1 MLKRNNN
8 VRDLVITQVGN
19 VKKALLA
26 LESFL
31 RAEATPDTV
40 PETLRSLMV
49 AVCDAERDADI
60 SLRAMIEAL
69 NNGRYLPSTREDIIT
84 VATKCD
90 KVANKAESLAKDI
103 VFRHF
108 RFPEAYTADLL
119 EIMAI
124 TLEQFG
130 VLENT
135 IDTLFTKM
143 GELIKDHSI
152 LGQIRRLESKVD
164 AIEDKMHE
172 AIFNTEM
179 SLPEKMHTSHMLEQ
193 LCDLSD
199 IIEDIADKI
208 QIMLIARKV

>member
-1 MLKRNNN
+1 MLKRSNN

-31 RAEATPDTV
+31 RAETTPDTV

-60 SLRAMIEAL
+60 SLRAMIESL
-69 NNGRYLPSTREDIIT
+69 NNGRYLPSTREDIIAI
-84 VATKCD
+84 ATKCD
-90 KVANKAESLAKDI
+90 KVANKCESLAKDI

-108 RFPEAYTADLL
+108 RFPEAYAADIM
-119 EIMAI
+119 EITAI

-130 VLENT
+130 VLEST
-135 IDTLFTKM
+135 IDTLFSKM

-152 LGQIRRLESKVD
+152 LDRIRRLESKVD
-164 AIEDKMHE
+164 AIEDKMYE

-179 SLPEKMHTSHMLEQ
+179 SLPEKTQAVQMLKQ
-193 LCDLSD
+193 LCDISD
-199 IIEDIADKI
+199 TVEDIADKI